1 MNAGSVLCGV
11 LLVMAMGLTA
21 CGPKRS
27 SDPLKPP
34 RATTDKPVTKLK
46 TNGVKTG
53 TATDK
58 DRLAAAAANAPEV
71 YMALQ
76 PDPNGVVSIVFAI
89 DGGRDANPTND
100 PAIRLTPEEGKCNPQ
115 ELRSYDF
122 AGEASKRPIFG
133 PEMVK
138 LGVTAKDLP
147 VFMAS
152 AVSSEMI
159 RQKLAADVK
168 GTQPQNVCTR
178 KLWERLIVNQSR
190 RTG

>member
-1 MNAGSVLCGV
+1 MKRGSVLCGV
-11 LLVMAMGLTA
+11 LVVMAMGLTA

-34 RATTDKPVTKLK
+34 RAATTETKEKTRDAKAKTVTEEE
-46 TNGVKTG
+46 
-53 TATDK
+53 
-58 DRLAAAAANAPEV
+58 RLAAAAANAPEV
-71 YMALQ
+71 YMSLQ

-89 DGGRDANPTND
+89 DGGRDSNPAND

-122 AGEASKRPIFG
+122 PGEAAKRPIFG
-133 PEMVK
+133 PDMVK

-159 RQKLAADVK
+159 RQGLAPDVK

-178 KLWERLIVNQSR
+178 KLWERLIVNQSQ

>member
-1 MNAGSVLCGV
+1 MNIGSALCV
-11 LLVMAMGLTA
+11 TLVVTALSLTA

-34 RATTDKPVTKLK
+34 RSTAEKSDTKARADSIK
-46 TNGVKTG
+46 TKSVAN
-53 TATDK
+53 K

-89 DGGRDANPTND
+89 DGSRDANPTND
-100 PAIRLTPEEGKCNPQ
+100 PALRLTPEEGKCNPQ

-122 AGEASKRPIFG
+122 PEEAGKRPIFG
-133 PEMVK
+133 PEMAK

-159 RQKLAADVK
+159 RQGLAADVK